1 MFNVFISL
9 FLTGLKINL
18 AIILIV
24 VCLIDSSLF
33 LIMLACLGG
42 VVWSLLQQS
51 PAHTTYGEQTRRES
65 PLKRWAVVNV
75 LAVVVPAVISYLPVL
90 VMAPFI
96 LHLYN
101 GKCFEMNIGNVIELS
116 LLFPNFGVLI
126 GPLFY
131 LSKARQM
138 CCLSETGKKFNE

>member
-1 MFNVFISL
+1 MFNILISL
-9 FLTGLKINL
+9 FLTGFTKKLI
-18 AIILIV
+18 IILIEIY
-24 VCLIDSSLF
+24 LIDSSLF

-51 PAHTTYGEQTRRES
+51 PAHTTYGKQTRSQS
-65 PLKRWAVVNV
+65 PLKRRAVVNV

-90 VMAPFI
+90 VMAPFT
-96 LHLYN
+96 LRLYN
-101 GKCFEMNIGNVIELS
+101 REQFEMNICNVVELS
-116 LLFPNFGVLI
+116 VLFPNFGVLI

-138 CCLSETGKKFNE
+138 CCLSATGNKFNE